1 MANHVGKVVMTLLL
15 IAAMAISFNL
25 YRARKQISDLLG
37 KWGEACDTILSFAKK
52 LEIGDEINLDGYSLP
67 LVVNFILL
75 QACQGK
81 QDPRELAK
89 APGSLCGPA
98 MDEGARFMRFASAA
112 YGTALM
118 AVFGLIPRPSAKD
131 MADMAEKGE
140 KQIETDAICEHTGV
154 QPADLLV
161 METESLD
168 VAGDADCL
176 RHIVCVDRA
185 AKAVVLALRG
195 TASISDAVHDAVA
208 HATPFCGGFAHAG
221 MAAMARVV
229 WTAAGVAVVDA
240 LRKEPSFEL
249 IVTGHSLGAGTSG
262 LLTLM
267 LYHLRKHPDEALPP
281 PPPAETAV
289 RCFAFAPPPVF
300 MPLSKAPP
308 GSLDAVNAFVYNCD
322 CVPFISVRAGREM
335 FAATHALDD
344 SCREHLAGADAA
356 AGSSSLPRRTHQDDR
371 QGGLWQGGGA
381 RGDGGARARAGRE
394 AARARG
400 RAGAAD
406 PLEAC
411 HVDAP
416 RQRRRLRR
424 AGVRHGA
431 PRRGGAGRRAARHL
445 DADRPHDRQL
455 RARAQQARANR
466 RHRRAK
472 AEERVNCTACPG
484 GGDHGGRTG
493 LEYCDAGWLRRGR
506 AFLHRRGLKV
516 RSVSDVESECVERA
530 RALTVPTDSSKLY
543 KHRARRSTHDSL
555 ESHTRQVTLAVLAF
569 VRAPVSCAHSRN
581 SSTCFLLKAAHGRQH
596 QGTPLPM
603 AAAVVRVVAA
613 AAA

>member
-89 APGSLCGPA
+89 APGSLSGPA

-335 FAATHALDD
+335 FAAMHALDD

-356 AGSSSLPRRTHQDDR
+356 AGSSS
-371 QGGLWQGGGA
+371 
-381 RGDGGARARAGRE
+381 
-394 AARARG
+394 
-400 RAGAAD
+400 
-406 PLEAC
+406 
-411 HVDAP
+411 
-416 RQRRRLRR
+416 
-424 AGVRHGA
+424 HGA
-431 PRRGGAGRRAARHL
+431 LTKTIAKVAFG
-445 DADRPHDRQL
+445 
-455 RARAQQARANR
+455 
-466 RHRRAK
+466 K
-472 AEERVNCTACPG
+472 AEVPEAMVALARERVAKLPVLEGAPELLIPSKRVTWMRPDSAG
-484 GGDHGGRTG
+484 GFDGQVCDTERLAEAVLGGVPLGISMLTDHMTDN
-493 LEYCDAGWLRRGR
+493 Y
-506 AFLHRRGLKV
+506 
-516 RSVSDVESECVERA
+516 ERA
-530 RALTVPTDSSKLY
+530 LNKLAPT
-543 KHRARRSTHDSL
+543 AGT
-555 ESHTRQVTLAVLAF
+555 A
-569 VRAPVSCAHSRN
+569 APKQKSA
-581 SSTCFLLKAAHGRQH
+581 
-596 QGTPLPM
+596 
-603 AAAVVRVVAA
+603 
-613 AAA
+613 